1 MFSVRR
7 VLSPA
12 TLWRSLFLA
21 LFLAVGVFLLFPGKS
36 EAHAILLRSD
46 PARDAVLP
54 RAPDRVRLWFSED
67 LNSSLS
73 TAFVVNGTNT
83 HVDLGNARVLT
94 TDPTEMDV
102 NLKSALKPSVYTVVY
117 RSVAN
122 DDGHILTGSFPFTI
136 ALPDGMVPQLR
147 PGAQPGVNALGTTS
161 LNGPSPGQFDG
172 VVLVNLLMLTLV
184 ELGAVFYAGAAIW
197 HLFVLRSPSPS
208 DSAREEANQRA
219 RERFARCL
227 AIPLVCVLL
236 LANSGVLVG
245 QALTVTEGNWGKAF
259 APTLLITLCTSGRF
273 GLFWRVRSVVLVLAL
288 PLALLQW
295 RTGRRS
301 PRFTTMLSWIHLLF
315 GLAFFG
321 ALTLSS
327 HAAAASPEKVL
338 MALVADW
345 LHLVAA
351 ALWVGGMLYLAL
363 SYLPAQHKQSIAT
376 QARGLTTV
384 LPLYSPWAVVG
395 VIIMAVTGPLSA
407 TVHLTSWEQLFA
419 TTYGL
424 ALVVKGCLVGGL
436 VLTSAIH
443 VLLLR
448 PRLQKAYGEYEHVQA
463 SVAMAE
469 KVRVRVQGA
478 QNTARE
484 HVSAT
489 PRQLV
494 YEVQFCEQRLA
505 RHTRL
510 LTGVLRFEP
519 ILGVAVLVCVGLMN
533 VFAGSLSPA
542 GAFSQPSTGK
552 TQGVHLSAL
561 TTDRQFMVRLN
572 VTPGQIGSNG
582 FLAHVEDAATGKSAT
597 NIWVSLSLSSLDM
610 NMGTDTMDLQPDG
623 AGDFRNTGNLTMGG
637 NWQIRIQIR
646 TLDKTLHEAPLKL
659 QVSSARG

>member
-1 MFSVRR
+1 MLSVRWF
-7 VLSPA
+7 LSPA

-21 LFLAVGVFLLFPGKS
+21 LFLAVCVFFLFPGKS

-94 TDPTEMDV
+94 TDPTEIDL

-122 DDGHILTGSFPFTI
+122 DDGHILTGSFPFTL
-136 ALPDGMVPQLR
+136 AGPDGMVPQLR
-147 PGAQPGVNALGTTS
+147 PGAQPGVNVVGTTS

-208 DSAREEANQRA
+208 DSAQDEANQRA
-219 RERFARCL
+219 RERFARRL
-227 AIPLVCVLL
+227 ALPLVCVLL
-236 LANSGVLVG
+236 IANSGVLVG
-245 QALTVTEGNWGKAF
+245 QALTVTGGNWGKAF
-259 APTLLITLCTSGRF
+259 APALLITLCTSGRF

-288 PLALLQW
+288 LLALLQW
-295 RTGRRS
+295 RAGWRS
-301 PRFTTMLSWIHLLF
+301 PRFTTVLSWIHLLF
-315 GLAFFG
+315 GMVFFG

-345 LHLVAA
+345 LHLIAA

-363 SYLPAQHKQSIAT
+363 SYLPAQRKQSIAT
-376 QARGLTTV
+376 QARVLTTV
-384 LPLYSPWAVVG
+384 LPLYSPWAVAG

-419 TTYGL
+419 TAYGL
-424 ALVVKGCLVGGL
+424 ALVVKVSLVGGL

-448 PRLQKAYGEYEHVQA
+448 PHLEKAYGAYERVNANLQ
-463 SVAMAE
+463 VAE
-469 KVRVRVQGA
+469 NISVRVQRT
-478 QNTARE
+478 QSTARA
-484 HVSAT
+484 VLPGAS
-489 PRQLV
+489 RQLV
-494 YEVQFCEQRLA
+494 HEMHFCEDRLA
-505 RHTRL
+505 RQTRL
-510 LTGVLRFEP
+510 LRSVLQWEP
-519 ILGVAVLVCVGLMN
+519 LLGVAVLVCVGLMN
-533 VFAGSLSPA
+533 MFAGSLSPVEA
-542 GAFSQPSTGK
+542 PQVSIGK
-552 TQGVHLSAL
+552 TQVVHLSAL
-561 TTDRQFMVRLN
+561 TVDHQFLVKLD
-572 VTPGQIGSNG
+572 VTPGQLGANT
-582 FLAHVEDAATGKSAT
+582 FLATIKNAPTGTSAT
-597 NIWVSLSLSSLDM
+597 NIQVALSLSSLDM
-610 NMGTDTMDLQPDG
+610 PMGTDTLDLSPDEKG
-623 AGDFRNTGNLTMGG
+623 LFHTTSNLTMGG
-637 NWQIRIQIR
+637 KWQLRFQIRAR
-646 TLDKTLHEAPLKL
+646 DKTLHEALVTL
-659 QVSSARG
+659 QVPSAKR